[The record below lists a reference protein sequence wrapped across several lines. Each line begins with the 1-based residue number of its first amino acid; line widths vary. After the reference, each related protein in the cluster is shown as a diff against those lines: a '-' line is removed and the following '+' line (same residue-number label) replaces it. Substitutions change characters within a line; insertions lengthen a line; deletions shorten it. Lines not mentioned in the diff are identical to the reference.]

1 MNSEK
6 QLEAQWIKMAT
17 DVATI
22 EASNM
27 PLKEALA
34 YIKEHKLK
42 EYLRYPPNLLG
53 YIHDDLMHKEED

>member
-6 QLEAQWIKMAT
+6 QLEAQLKMAT

-42 EYLRYPPNLLG
+42 EYLRYPPSLLEF
-53 YIHDDLMHKEED
+53 IHDDLMHTKED